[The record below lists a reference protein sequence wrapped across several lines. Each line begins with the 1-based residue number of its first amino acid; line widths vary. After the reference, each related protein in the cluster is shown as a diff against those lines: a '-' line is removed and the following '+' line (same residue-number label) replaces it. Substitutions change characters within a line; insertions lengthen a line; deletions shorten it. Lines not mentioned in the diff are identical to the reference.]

1 MACKPNSE
9 SLRCGAK
16 YQMLVLI
23 RKLNSSGF
31 KSPAALLKRLTCLT
45 HWGSESLALRLHW
58 HSQWHTAQASANVR
72 HWDRILRHE
81 DRVLWGVLQ
90 IVALVRSTTIRRASR
105 RYSQHRNSKPSTHFG
120 CRKTVISKSQI
131 YFESFRRLR
140 HHIAIPTGDEP

>member
-72 HWDRILRHE
+72 HWIE
-81 DRVLWGVLQ
+81 
-90 IVALVRSTTIRRASR
+90 
-105 RYSQHRNSKPSTHFG
+105 YFG
-120 CRKTVISKSQI
+120 TKTVYCGESSNCCFSQKHNDPPCKSAVFAAQKLEAQ
-131 YFESFRRLR
+131 YPFWLPKNGHLQKSNLF
-140 HHIAIPTGDEP
+140 